1 LNRNHYH
8 NPKQTLNRK
17 DKHESIQKNCF
28 KRIKHPCF
36 EKNIS
41 KEKIVHRLNT
51 GSIELNESTTQ
62 PVFFTGSTDFFSSI
76 QTVQDHEFPWQCS
89 PSFTIII
96 QIAFLLLTLSS
107 VSSSKKFG
115 RKILTG
121 SWRSLL
127 LCYIVK
133 L

>member
-1 LNRNHYH
+1 VF
-8 NPKQTLNRK
+8 
-17 DKHESIQKNCF
+17 S
-28 KRIKHPCF
+28 
-36 EKNIS
+36 
-41 KEKIVHRLNT
+41 T
-51 GSIELNESTTQ
+51 GLA
-62 PVFFTGSTDFFSSI
+62 DFFSSI
-76 QTVQDHEFPWQCS
+76 QTVQDHEFPWQSS

-115 RKILTG
+115 RKILTR